1 MTNDLRKQAEAKLAL
16 SPEPLAAASP
26 AETQRLLHELRVHQ
40 IELEM
45 QNDELR
51 KAQTEI
57 EAGRVRYFDLYDLAP
72 VGYVTVGEKGLVQE
86 ANLTAASLLGV
97 NRAALVR
104 QPLTRFIFEEDQD
117 VYYLHHKRLLA
128 TGEPQECELR
138 LIKPD
143 GALLWAHLAATA
155 AQAEDG
161 APLCRVVMSSIN
173 ERKQREAVLTFLV
186 QTGGNSTDRPFFQSL
201 AEYLAQSLE
210 MDFVCIDRLEGDGL
224 NARTVA
230 VYCDGHFED
239 NVTYALKD
247 TPCGD
252 VVGKTVC
259 CFPASVCQFF
269 PRDQVLQE
277 LRAES
282 YIGVTLFGLAGQP
295 IGLIAV
301 ISRRPLASRS
311 QAEAILQTVG
321 LRAASELQRLDV
333 ETALRAS
340 EDRLRSLFD
349 QAPLGYQSLDE
360 DGRFIEVNHTWLE
373 TLGYRREE
381 VIGKWF
387 GDFLAPEFSDAFR
400 KRFPLFKAN
409 GKIHS
414 EFKMLHKNGESR
426 FIAFEGRIGH
436 WPDGTFKQ
444 THCILSDITASKDA
458 EAQKA
463 VAFEALQQEKDALK
477 RWQSLTVGRE
487 LAMVE
492 LKKEVNALLK
502 QAGQPDKYKIVEG
515 RTE

>member
-1 MTNDLRKQAEAKLAL
+1 MSDRFGKSDETQKTEKDPMTNDLRKQAEARLAL
-16 SPEPLAAASP
+16 SPEPLAATSP

-51 KAQTEI
+51 SAQAEI

-86 ANLTAASLLGV
+86 ANLTAAAILGV
-97 NRAALVR
+97 SRDALVR
-104 QPLTRFIFEEDQD
+104 QPMTRFILKEDQD
-117 VYYLHHKRLLA
+117 LYYRHRKQLFE

-143 GALLWAHLAATA
+143 AAFLWAHLAATA

-161 APLCRVVMSSIN
+161 APLCRVVLSNIS
-173 ERKQREAVLTFLV
+173 ERKQREAVSTFLAR
-186 QTGGNSTDRPFFQSL
+186 TGGNSTDMPFFQAL
-201 AEYLAQSLE
+201 AKYLAQSLE
-210 MDFVCIDRLEGDGL
+210 MDFVCIDRLEGDDL

-259 CFPASVCQFF
+259 CFSASVCQFF
-269 PRDQVLQE
+269 PRDQVLQD

-282 YIGVTLFGLAGQP
+282 YVGVTLFGLAGQP

-301 ISRRPLASRS
+301 ISRRPLANRS

-321 LRAASELQRLDV
+321 LRAAAELERLD
-333 ETALRAS
+333 A
-340 EDRLRSLFD
+340 
-349 QAPLGYQSLDE
+349 
-360 DGRFIEVNHTWLE
+360 
-373 TLGYRREE
+373 EE
-381 VIGKWF
+381 QKV
-387 GDFLAPEFSDAFR
+387 A
-400 KRFPLFKAN
+400 
-409 GKIHS
+409 
-414 EFKMLHKNGESR
+414 
-426 FIAFEGRIGH
+426 AFE
-436 WPDGTFKQ
+436 T
-444 THCILSDITASKDA
+444 
-458 EAQKA
+458 
-463 VAFEALQQEKDALK
+463 LQQEKDKLE
-477 RWQSLTVGRE
+477 RWQRLTVGRE
-487 LAMVE
+487 LAMIE

-502 QAGQPDKYKIVEG
+502 QAGQPEAYKIVEG
-515 RTE
+515 KTE